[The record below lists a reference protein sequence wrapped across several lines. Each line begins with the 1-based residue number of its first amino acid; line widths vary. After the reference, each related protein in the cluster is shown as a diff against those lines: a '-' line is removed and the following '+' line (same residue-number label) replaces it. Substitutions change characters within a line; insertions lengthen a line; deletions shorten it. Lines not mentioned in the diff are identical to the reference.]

1 MEHQNLHPECGQ
13 KVTDCPT
20 VPLLWLFHQEGPHP
34 QTMTPGEPFLNLEM
48 LLLITGRQSSVD
60 SSYMC
65 SSKTQCEDI
74 KKKCESK
81 YPNS

>member
-34 QTMTPGEPFLNLEM
+34 QTMTPGELFLNLEM
-48 LLLITGRQSSVD
+48 LLLITGRQSLWTVAICALQKRSV
-60 SSYMC
+60 
-65 SSKTQCEDI
+65 KT
-74 KKKCESK
+74 
-81 YPNS
+81 